1 MEADKRGIAVQ
12 PKYQSQSYLCGGFL
26 TAYPSHSPR
35 NTRFHCSFR
44 SRASR
49 ISLWQ
54 DTTQGPGWGPEP
66 LAAPVRCPW
75 RDCHAVIRK
84 LLTLSPSKPVLRGLL
99 LFPGLIPAAP
109 PPLTAPGTLQSYR
122 LPSTPAP
129 LETKHTCFFVPFCSF
144 RSMSWQMPIHTHRR
158 RPVHTYA
165 QTHNGTCTHSQTLAK
180 DTPVRKYA

>member
-1 MEADKRGIAVQ
+1 MW
-12 PKYQSQSYLCGGFL
+12 GFL

-35 NTRFHCSFR
+35 NTSFHCSFR

-109 PPLTAPGTLQSYR
+109 PPPTAPGTLQSYR

-144 RSMSWQMPIHTHRR
+144 VPCPGRCLYTHTDVDLYTHMLRHTMARVHTPKHWPKTHRY
-158 RPVHTYA
+158 VNMHEHEYS
-165 QTHNGTCTHSQTLAK
+165 G
-180 DTPVRKYA
+180 V